1 MPNDQQLRY
10 NTVLI
15 QPEGSIADG
24 GDDTNVLSARLVSAN
39 IIRDVAGAQE
49 RIDPWRTREFTEV
62 KHQGW
67 SVQLFGELRAGGFLP
82 WIVQAIATAGTA
94 ERGLSVYELLPANT
108 DPATFAM
115 QFQGIE
121 GTSTF
126 LGLKA
131 KRINLTM
138 VAGGVITYAL
148 EFAGLQRIDTEG
160 DWTSTGTE
168 AGELLTASTAQ
179 LAMAGD
185 IAADPDSNTVTGY
198 DAAIEISRDEL
209 EAADFS
215 ADGIP
220 QGHTTA
226 GAWDVTGKIM
236 MPETAGITDE
246 ALNSTWNGEL
256 NLRSGTAAGETFEI
270 EAGIVGSVTRR
281 RGHADDWKQATIDF
295 VSRRASAAAIVR
307 FLTDQPTL
315 T

>member
-168 AGELLTASTAQ
+168 AGERSWLWRATSQPTPTATPSPATTQPSRSAATSWRPQTSPQTAS
-179 LAMAGD
+179 
-185 IAADPDSNTVTGY
+185 
-198 DAAIEISRDEL
+198 
-209 EAADFS
+209 
-215 ADGIP
+215 
-220 QGHTTA
+220 
-226 GAWDVTGKIM
+226 
-236 MPETAGITDE
+236 
-246 ALNSTWNGEL
+246 
-256 NLRSGTAAGETFEI
+256 
-270 EAGIVGSVTRR
+270 R
-281 RGHADDWKQATIDF
+281 RGTPPQE
-295 VSRRASAAAIVR
+295 RG
-307 FLTDQPTL
+307 TL
-315 T
+315 PAKS